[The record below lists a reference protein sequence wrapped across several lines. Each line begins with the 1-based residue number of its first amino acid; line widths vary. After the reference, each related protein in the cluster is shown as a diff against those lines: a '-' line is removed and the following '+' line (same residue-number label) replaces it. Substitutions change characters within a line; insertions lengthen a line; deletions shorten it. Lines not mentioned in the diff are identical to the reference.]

1 MILSFGFINLS
12 IREME
17 NKGIYQ
23 KKGQE
28 RMNREKLNE
37 QLFDVFLAEALRQI
51 EEEELQKSEKLFE
64 ECKTGDYV
72 PSKRFARRIKRAY
85 RMYTIKR
92 SLRSRTMR
100 RAASILLIVGMI
112 SGSLIFLAEANGFSL
127 YETIFLREERYTS
140 IQTYKQIIAEDHE
153 ESMEYFYFPKYIP
166 IEFKIVDQYTSDS
179 DRYIRMQKG
188 EKYFCISQWCNSSNR
203 VVKNDT
209 EKSIITKIEINGK
222 EGFYSE
228 KEGKQSIY
236 LNTGRISINIYGNIG
251 KKELFRMAGNLELLK
266 R

>member
-1 MILSFGFINLS
+1 
-12 IREME
+12 ME
-17 NKGIYQ
+17 NKIIYQ

-64 ECKTGDYV
+64 ERKTEDYV

-85 RMYTIKR
+85 RMYAIKR
-92 SLRSRTMR
+92 SLRSWTMR
-100 RAASILLIVGMI
+100 RAVSILLIVVI

-188 EKYFCISQWCNSSNR
+188 EKYFCISQWSNSLNR

-209 EKSIITKIEINGK
+209 EKSIITKIEIDGK
-222 EGFYSE
+222 KGFYSE
-228 KEGKQSIY
+228 KEGKRSIY

-251 KKELFRMAGNLELLK
+251 KKELFRMAENLELK
-266 R
+266 DR

>member
-1 MILSFGFINLS
+1 
-12 IREME
+12 ME
-17 NKGIYQ
+17 NKRIYQ
-23 KKGQE
+23 KKGQG

-64 ECKTGDYV
+64 EHKMEDDV
-72 PSKRFARRIKRAY
+72 PSKRFARKIKRAY
-85 RMYTIKR
+85 RVYAIKH
-92 SLRSRTMR
+92 SLRSWTMR
-100 RAASILLIVGMI
+100 RAVSILLIVVMI

-188 EKYFCISQWCNSSNR
+188 EKYFCISQWSNSLNR

-209 EKSIITKIEINGK
+209 ENSVIINIEFDGK
-222 EGFYSE
+222 NGFYSE

-251 KKELFRMAGNLELLK
+251 KKELFRMAENLELK
-266 R
+266 DR

>member
-1 MILSFGFINLS
+1 
-12 IREME
+12 
-17 NKGIYQ
+17 
-23 KKGQE
+23 
-28 RMNREKLNE
+28 MNREKLNE

-51 EEEELQKSEKLFE
+51 ETE
-64 ECKTGDYV
+64 DYV
-72 PSKRFARRIKRAY
+72 PSKRFVRKIKRAY
-85 RMYTIKR
+85 RVYAIKR
-92 SLRSRTMR
+92 SLRSQTMR
-100 RAASILLIVGMI
+100 QAASMLLIVGMI
-112 SGSLIFLAEANGFSL
+112 SGSLIFLTEANGFSL

-166 IEFKIVDQYTSDS
+166 IDFKIVDQYASES
-179 DRYIRMQKG
+179 DRYVRMQKG
-188 EKYFCISQWCNSSNR
+188 DEYFCISQWSNSLNR

-209 EKSIITKIEINGK
+209 ENSVIINIEFDGK
-222 EGFYSE
+222 NGFYSE

-251 KKELFRMAGNLELLK
+251 KKELFRMAENLELLK

>member
-1 MILSFGFINLS
+1 
-12 IREME
+12 ME
-17 NKGIYQ
+17 DKRIYQ

-64 ECKTGDYV
+64 EHKTGDYV
-72 PSKRFARRIKRAY
+72 PSKRFVRKIKRAY
-85 RMYTIKR
+85 RVYDIKR
-92 SLRSRTMR
+92 YLSSRTMR
-100 RAASILLIVGMI
+100 RASSILLIVGMI

-140 IQTYKQIIAEDHE
+140 IQTYKQIISEDHE

-251 KKELFRMAGNLELLK
+251 KKEIFRMAENLELK
-266 R
+266 DR

>member
-1 MILSFGFINLS
+1 
-12 IREME
+12 
-17 NKGIYQ
+17 
-23 KKGQE
+23 
-28 RMNREKLNE
+28 MNREKLNE

-64 ECKTGDYV
+64 EHKTGDYV

-85 RMYTIKR
+85 RMYAIKR
-92 SLRSRTMR
+92 SLRSWTIR
-100 RAASILLIVGMI
+100 RAASILLVLGMI
-112 SGSLIFLAEANGFSL
+112 SGSLIFLAEANNFSL

-140 IQTYKQIIAEDHE
+140 IQTYKQIIAEDLE

-166 IEFKIVDQYTSDS
+166 VGFEVIETISDKEI
-179 DRYIRMQKG
+179 RYISFEK
-188 EKYFCISQWCNSSNR
+188 ESKYFCISQWVNSTDIKTR
-203 VVKNDT
+203 IDT
-209 EKSIITKIEINGK
+209 ENAKTVKIIIKDN

-251 KKELFRMAGNLELLK
+251 KKELFRMAENLELLK

>member
-1 MILSFGFINLS
+1 
-12 IREME
+12 
-17 NKGIYQ
+17 
-23 KKGQE
+23 
-28 RMNREKLNE
+28 MNREKLNE

-251 KKELFRMAGNLELLK
+251 KKELFKMAENLELLK

>member
-1 MILSFGFINLS
+1 
-12 IREME
+12 ME
-17 NKGIYQ
+17 NKIIYH

-51 EEEELQKSEKLFE
+51 EEEELQKSEKFFE
-64 ECKTGDYV
+64 ERKTGDYI
-72 PSKRFARRIKRAY
+72 PSKRFVRRIKRAY
-85 RMYTIKR
+85 RMYVIKR
-92 SLRSRTMR
+92 YLSSRTMWR
-100 RAASILLIVGMI
+100 TASILLIVGMI
-112 SGSLIFLAEANGFSL
+112 SGSLIFLAEANGFSI

-166 IEFKIVDQYTSDS
+166 VDFKMVDEESLKNDY
-179 DRYIRMQKG
+179 YIRFENG
-188 EKYFCISQWCNSSNR
+188 DKYFCIIQWLNFPT
-203 VVKNDT
+203 VKTHVDT
-209 EKSIITKIEINGK
+209 EDSVIINIEFDGK

-236 LNTGRISINIYGNIG
+236 LNTGRISINIYSNIG
-251 KKELFRMAGNLELLK
+251 KKELFRMAENLELLK
-266 R
+266 K

>member
-23 KKGQE
+23 KKGQQ

-51 EEEELQKSEKLFE
+51 EEEELRKSEKLFE
-64 ECKTGDYV
+64 EHKMEDYV
-72 PSKRFARRIKRAY
+72 PSKRFARKIKRAY
-85 RMYTIKR
+85 RVYAIKR
-92 SLRSRTMR
+92 YLSSRTMR
-100 RAASILLIVGMI
+100 RASSILLMVGMI

-179 DRYIRMQKG
+179 DRYIDRK
-188 EKYFCISQWCNSSNR
+188 S
-203 VVKNDT
+203 VV
-209 EKSIITKIEINGK
+209 
-222 EGFYSE
+222 
-228 KEGKQSIY
+228 
-236 LNTGRISINIYGNIG
+236 
-251 KKELFRMAGNLELLK
+251 
-266 R
+266 

>member
-1 MILSFGFINLS
+1 
-12 IREME
+12 ME
-17 NKGIYQ
+17 DKRIYQ

-51 EEEELQKSEKLFE
+51 EEEELQKSETFFE
-64 ECKTGDYV
+64 EHKMEDYV

-85 RMYTIKR
+85 QVYAIKR
-92 SLRSRTMR
+92 YLSSRTIR
-100 RAASILLIVGMI
+100 QAASILLIVGMI

-140 IQTYKQIIAEDHE
+140 IQTYKQIIAEDLE

-166 IEFKIVDQYTSDS
+166 IDFKIVDQYASES
-179 DRYIRMQKG
+179 DRYVRMQKG
-188 EKYFCISQWCNSSNR
+188 DEYFCISQWGNSSNR
-203 VVKNDT
+203 TVKNDT
-209 EKSIITKIEINGK
+209 EKSIITKIEIDGK
-222 EGFYSE
+222 NGFYSE

-251 KKELFRMAGNLELLK
+251 KKELFRMAENLELLK

>member
-1 MILSFGFINLS
+1 
-12 IREME
+12 ME
-17 NKGIYQ
+17 NKRIYQ

-251 KKELFRMAGNLELLK
+251 KKELFKMAENLELLK

>member
-1 MILSFGFINLS
+1 
-12 IREME
+12 
-17 NKGIYQ
+17 
-23 KKGQE
+23 
-28 RMNREKLNE
+28 MNREKLNE

-64 ECKTGDYV
+64 ERKTEDYV

-85 RMYTIKR
+85 RMYAIKR
-92 SLRSRTMR
+92 SLRSWTMR
-100 RAASILLIVGMI
+100 RAVSILLIVVI

-188 EKYFCISQWCNSSNR
+188 EKYFCISQWSNSLNR

-209 EKSIITKIEINGK
+209 EKSIITKIEIDGK
-222 EGFYSE
+222 KGFYSE
-228 KEGKQSIY
+228 KEGKRSIY

-251 KKELFRMAGNLELLK
+251 KKELFRMAENLELK
-266 R
+266 DR

>member
-1 MILSFGFINLS
+1 
-12 IREME
+12 
-17 NKGIYQ
+17 
-23 KKGQE
+23 
-28 RMNREKLNE
+28 MNREKLNE

-72 PSKRFARRIKRAY
+72 PSKRFVRKIKRAY
-85 RMYTIKR
+85 RMYAIKR
-92 SLRSRTMR
+92 YLSSRTMR
-100 RAASILLIVGMI
+100 RAVSILLIVVMI

-140 IQTYKQIIAEDHE
+140 IQTYKQIISEDHE

-166 IEFKIVDQYTSDS
+166 IDFKIVDQYTSES
-179 DRYIRMQKG
+179 DRYVRMQKG
-188 EKYFCISQWCNSSNR
+188 DEYFCISQWCHSSNR
-203 VVKNDT
+203 GVKNDT
-209 EKSIITKIEINGK
+209 EKSIITKIEIDGK
-222 EGFYSE
+222 NGFYSE
-228 KEGKQSIY
+228 KKGKQSIY

-251 KKELFRMAGNLELLK
+251 KKELFRMAKNLELLK

>member
-1 MILSFGFINLS
+1 
-12 IREME
+12 
-17 NKGIYQ
+17 
-23 KKGQE
+23 
-28 RMNREKLNE
+28 MNREKLNE

-64 ECKTGDYV
+64 ERKTGDYV
-72 PSKRFARRIKRAY
+72 PSKRFVRKIKRAY
-85 RMYTIKR
+85 RVYAIKHYL
-92 SLRSRTMR
+92 SSRTLR
-100 RAASILLIVGMI
+100 QAASMLLIVGMI

-140 IQTYKQIIAEDHE
+140 IQTYEQIALEDHE

-251 KKELFRMAGNLELLK
+251 KKEIFRMAENLELK
-266 R
+266 DR